1 MRPRYAYLAPQ
12 YKQAKRAAW
21 DYLKFFTAPI
31 PGRRVHETELRVDFQ
46 SGARISLLGAED
58 PDALRGIYLDGVV
71 LDEFAMMTP
80 RVWSEVVRPALAD
93 RNGWAIFIG
102 TPRGRNEFFQLYERA
117 RERSDWFAALYRAS
131 ETGVIVESELAA
143 ARRDMD
149 EDEYEQEFECSFEA
163 AIVGAYYGKL
173 LGAAERDGRIG
184 NVPWDPAVP
193 VHTAWDLGIG
203 DSTAIWFLQQVG
215 HEVHW
220 IDYYEAS
227 GVGLDHYA
235 KMLQGRP
242 YVYGEHLLP
251 HDAEARELGT
261 GRSRVETLA
270 RLGVKARVLPR
281 EGVDD
286 GIQAVRLLIPRSWF
300 DAGKCAA
307 GLEALRN
314 YRREWNEKRDV
325 YQPRP
330 LHDWASHAA
339 DAARCAAM
347 GLPAGEKRK
356 WPMTPRTEGAY
367 SPHGW

>member
-1 MRPRYAYLAPQ
+1 M
-12 YKQAKRAAW
+12 
-21 DYLKFFTAPI
+21 
-31 PGRRVHETELRVDFQ
+31 RVDFQ

-71 LDEFAMMTP
+71 LDEFAMMRP

-93 RNGWAIFIG
+93 RSGWAIFIG
-102 TPRGRNEFFQLYERA
+102 TPRGRNEFHQLYEQA
-117 RERSDWFAALYRAS
+117 RERTDWFAALYRAS
-131 ETGVIVESELAA
+131 ETGVIPDSELAA
-143 ARRDMD
+143 ARCDMD

-163 AIVGAYYGKL
+163 AIVGSYFGKL
-173 LGAAERDGRIG
+173 LTAAEREGRIG
-184 NVPWDPAVP
+184 GVPWDPAVP

-215 HEVHW
+215 REVHW

-235 KMLQGRP
+235 KMLQERP

-261 GRSRVETLA
+261 GRSRVETL
-270 RLGVKARVLPR
+270 RGLGVKARVLAR

-286 GIQAVRLLIPRSWF
+286 GIQAMRLLIPRSWF

-307 GLEALRN
+307 GLEALRH
-314 YRREWNEKRDV
+314 YRREWDEKRDTFR
-325 YQPRP
+325 PRP

-339 DAARCAAM
+339 DAARAAAM
-347 GLPAGEKRK
+347 GLPERSREKSRAMPK
-356 WPMTPRTEGAY
+356 TEGAY
-367 SPHGW
+367 NPHKW